1 MANILY
7 VTEYADAYHGGST
20 DQASFV
26 TEPANADQ
34 AIDFT
39 AGATASSAFKNNT
52 RLVRI
57 TSNAICSVLFGTN
70 PTATVN
76 NSRMAAGTERII
88 GVPMG
93 AGFKVSAITNT

>member
-1 MANILY
+1 MTKLY
-7 VTEYADAYHGGST
+7 VTEYSDAFHGGST
-20 DQASFV
+20 DSASFV
-26 TEPANADQ
+26 TEPATNDQ
-34 AIDFT
+34 VVDYT
-39 AGATASSAFKNNT
+39 AGHAESTAFKNNT

-57 TSNAICSVLFGTN
+57 STDAICSVAFGTA
-70 PTATVN
+70 PVATTS